1 MITVSFAQLQEWISL
16 FLWPFCRF
24 TGFLLIAPIFSHSS
38 LPNRVKLGLA
48 LIFTVIISPVL
59 PALPAVPLF
68 SWASFGII
76 IEQLIIGVAIG
87 LVMQVVFAVV
97 QAAGEYIG
105 LQMGLAFATFF
116 SPDSGANTM
125 ILSRVFYTFAI
136 LMFLALDG
144 HLLML
149 EVLARSFTLLPVGT
163 LGMNADAFLLIAQFG
178 MVIFSSGILLALP
191 VFGALLIVNLTLG
204 ILNRSAPQ
212 LTVFSVGFP
221 MSLTLGLVLLTVLMT
236 ELGGYLRRLFEQGFA
251 MLEQVL
257 TSMAL

>member
-1 MITVSFAQLQEWISL
+1 MITVTFAQLQEWISL

-24 TGFLLIAPIFSHSS
+24 TGLLLIAPIFSHSS
-38 LPNRVKLGLA
+38 IPNRVKLGLA
-48 LIFTVIISPVL
+48 LIFSIIIGPLL
-59 PALPAVPLF
+59 PPLPDIPLF

-76 IEQLIIGVAIG
+76 VEQIIIGVAIG
-87 LVMQVVFAVV
+87 LVVQVVFAAV

-136 LMFLALDG
+136 LMFLAIDG
-144 HLLML
+144 HLIML
-149 EVLARSFTLLPVGT
+149 EILARSFEFLPIGT
-163 LGMNADAFLLIAQFG
+163 LGLNAGAFEQVARFG
-178 MVIFSSGILLALP
+178 MVVFSSGILLALP

-221 MSLTLGLVLLTVLMT
+221 MSLTLGLVLMTVLMT
-236 ELGGYLRRLFEQGFA
+236 ELGGYLQRLFRLGLN
-251 MLEQVL
+251 MVEQVL
-257 TSMAL
+257 LAM